1 MAYRERGGRIYF
13 LMFKYEAQVGCA
25 EEVSERFADPFSIVP
40 LYWTQPG
47 YGLKPAPTLDPER
60 TPAQNL
66 NVLKAHF
73 ERSVQ
78 RYGPNVSGTL
88 SGLCV

>member
-1 MAYRERGGRIYF
+1 MAYRGRGRRIYF
-13 LMFKYEAQVGCA
+13 PMSKYEAQVGCA
-25 EEVSERFADPFSIVP
+25 EKVVERIADRFSIVP

-60 TPAQNL
+60 TPEQHL

-73 ERSVQ
+73 EKSVQ
-78 RYGPNVSGTL
+78 RYGPNVSGPL
-88 SGLCV
+88 SRLYV